1 LQNVRYLC
9 ARQQSYRCSAPTS
22 RARVKPAARARWLQ
36 HLQLRYVCA
45 YNTYVHRVA
54 ARQIT
59 LDTVTSTLGS
69 ALLGPFP
76 SLPHG
81 IPQLFSGGEHACRSR
96 TSGMLARF
104 FRESGTLENKES
116 IPFSPNVQ
124 YCLGRNALRQTSS
137 MYCSAPFC
145 TRWIPRQRCSGARKV
160 STLRHR

>member
-1 LQNVRYLC
+1 MRDVVTWHGDALQNVRYLC

-69 ALLGPFP
+69 ALLGPFSSLPFPTESLSYSPAASMRAAVVHLACWLASFESQEPSRIKRASP
-76 SLPHG
+76 SLQTYS
-81 IPQLFSGGEHACRSR
+81 IVLVE
-96 TSGMLARF
+96 ML
-104 FRESGTLENKES
+104 
-116 IPFSPNVQ
+116 
-124 YCLGRNALRQTSS
+124 
-137 MYCSAPFC
+137 
-145 TRWIPRQRCSGARKV
+145 
-160 STLRHR
+160 